1 MSLQTCSRLFLC
13 VIAACCVC
21 IVWLWMSR
29 DYRITWRDRFNNRS
43 WPPLN
48 KEALM
53 RPEPGGDCPRESEHG
68 RENRKETRGRLW
80 CSLSLTFII
89 SPSPFFL
96 FSPSL
101 RSGKTCRM
109 PGSVPV
115 PATSPP
121 SLTSSRSAPQKYYLF
136 IDTPRWCLSWFWRS
150 NHLYVSIQIL
160 HLCRS
165 SSTTRVKHKWG
176 EQRRRETFSFWNK

>member
-48 KEALM
+48 KEAL
-53 RPEPGGDCPRESEHG
+53 RDPNQEETVLVKLSTGEK
-68 RENRKETRGRLW
+68 NRKETRGRLW

-136 IDTPRWCLSWFWRS
+136 IDTPRWCLSLVLEVKPS
-150 NHLYVSIQIL
+150 
-160 HLCRS
+160 LCVHS
-165 SSTTRVKHKWG
+165 DPSPV
-176 EQRRRETFSFWNK
+176 